1 MIEEKLGKFVVN
13 YLTEEQYN
21 AALQAGTL
29 NDNDFYCTSDDGNV
43 TPGGGSLVGSGAPV
57 VYSTD
62 SKESQVEKLMACFET
77 IENNS
82 ARLSGFCMYIA
93 DIPAFS
99 EGDFS
104 YITIWYPYE
113 GFYDES
119 TGEYCLQLTAVSN
132 TGWYSG
138 LEATAMLFINE
149 DSKDVRI
156 VLTSKKI
163 VDIEALNNRIA
174 ALEAMIASGEF
185 NIAVDPTNTTN
196 KNLWIATS

>member
-1 MIEEKLGKFVVN
+1 MAEEKLNKFIIN
-13 YLTEEQYN
+13 YLTEEQYA
-21 AALQAGTL
+21 AALKAGTL
-29 NDNDFYCTSDDGNV
+29 NDNDFYCTSDDGNI

-57 VYSTD
+57 IYSTD
-62 SKESQVEKLMACFET
+62 SKESQVEKLMACFDDS
-77 IENNS
+77 N
-82 ARLSGFCMYIA
+82 RLSGFCMYIA
-93 DIPAFS
+93 DIPAFN

-138 LEATAMLFINE
+138 LEATAMLFINA

-156 VLTSKKI
+156 ELASKKI
-163 VDIEALNNRIA
+163 IDIDALNNRIA
-174 ALEAMIASGEF
+174 ALEAKIASGEF
-185 NIAVDPTNTTN
+185 NIAVDPANTTN